1 MLTFVPTPIGNLE
14 DITIRALRTLE
25 KAQIVFCED
34 TRVARRLFALLQE
47 RHGMASSD
55 PKFVALHSHNEKEVL
70 ADLDPE
76 SLTEKEAVYISD
88 AGMPAISDPGAELAA
103 WCRRNS
109 VPYTVLPGPTA
120 FATAY
125 AASGF
130 GDPRFIFYGFLPPK
144 EKAREAVLTELVN
157 ERYPIILYEAPHRLT
172 KLLESL
178 EKIAPERR
186 IFAAKELTKKHERY
200 FEGVPGELKE
210 KITGSLIKGEWVV
223 ILDKNEGSEEDL
235 SERIAEIE
243 AMDLPP
249 KKKAKMLAK
258 LTGRSVTE
266 WYDRLTARNA

>member
-14 DITIRALRTLE
+14 DITIRALRALE

-34 TRVARRLFALLQE
+34 TRVARRLFVLLQE
-47 RHGMASSD
+47 RHGMAASN
-55 PKFVALHSHNEKEVL
+55 PKFVSLHSHNEKEVL
-70 ADLDPE
+70 ADLDP
-76 SLTEKEAVYISD
+76 SIFRDIEAVYISD
-88 AGMPAISDPGAELAA
+88 AGMPAISDPGAELTA
-103 WCRRNS
+103 WCRRNG

-125 AASGF
+125 AAGGF

-157 ERYPIILYEAPHRLT
+157 ERYPIILYEAPHRLI

-178 EKIAPERR
+178 EKIVPERR
-186 IFAAKELTKKHERY
+186 IFAAKELSKKHERY
-200 FEGVPGELKE
+200 FEGTAGELKKE
-210 KITGSLIKGEWVV
+210 IAGSLIKGEWVV
-223 ILDKNEGSEEDL
+223 ILDKKEADATESDEQI
-235 SERIAEIE
+235 RAIE

-258 LTGRSVTE
+258 LTDISASE
-266 WYDRLTARNA
+266 WYERLTRGAE

>member
-25 KAQIVFCED
+25 NAQIVLCED
-34 TRVARRLFALLQE
+34 TRVARRLFVLLQE
-47 RHGMASSD
+47 RHGMAASD
-55 PKFVALHSHNEKEVL
+55 PTFVSLHSHNEKAVL
-70 ADLDPE
+70 ADLDP
-76 SLTEKEAVYISD
+76 SMFSDKEVVYISD

-103 WCRRNS
+103 WCRRNG

-144 EKAREAVLTELVN
+144 EKAREAVLTELMN
-157 ERYPIILYEAPHRLT
+157 ERYPIILYEAPHRLV

-178 EKIAPERR
+178 EKIVPDRR
-186 IFAAKELTKKHERY
+186 IFAAKELTKKHEHY
-200 FEGVPGELKE
+200 FEGKPGELKKE
-210 KITGSLIKGEWVV
+210 ITGSLIKGEWVV
-223 ILDKNEGSEEDL
+223 IIDKKEANEEDIDA
-235 SERIAEIE
+235 RIREIR

-249 KKKAKMLAK
+249 KKRAKMLAK
-258 LTGRSVTE
+258 ITNETAGT
-266 WYDRLTARNA
+266 WYDRLMGHK